1 MSDNAAVTGANLLA
15 AAVVV
20 IPMKNTVLRIN
31 DRIYQ
36 LCIGIAGLSVLTM
49 TLIIPWGIFARYVLG
64 SGSSWPEPTAILLM
78 VVFTFF
84 GAAASYRAGAHMAVA
99 MAVDRMPD
107 PVRKAAAILVQ
118 VLMAVV
124 CVFMISKG
132 FKLCF
137 NTWNQFLGEMP
148 GLRVGIS
155 YLPIPVGG
163 VLTLIFVL
171 EKLFLGD
178 QSHRR
183 VLRFD
188 VIEESEGA
196 A

>member
-1 MSDNAAVTGANLLA
+1 
-15 AAVVV
+15 
-20 IPMKNTVLRIN
+20 MKNTLLRIN
-31 DRIYQ
+31 DVLYRI
-36 LCIGIAGLSVLTM
+36 CIAIAGLSVLTM
-49 TLIIPWGIFARYVLG
+49 SLIIPWGIFARYVLG

-99 MAVDRMPD
+99 MATERMSP
-107 PVRKAAAILVQ
+107 PLRKAAAVLVQ

-124 CVFMISKG
+124 CVFMAIKG
-132 FKLCF
+132 FKLCAT
-137 NTWNQFLGEMP
+137 TWNQFLGEMP
-148 GLRVGIS
+148 SLRVGIS
-155 YLPIPVGG
+155 YLPIPIGG
-163 VLTLIFVL
+163 ILTLVFVL

-183 VLRFD
+183 VVRFD
-188 VIEESEGA
+188 LVEESEEA

>member
-1 MSDNAAVTGANLLA
+1 
-15 AAVVV
+15 
-20 IPMKNTVLRIN
+20 MKNTLLRFN
-31 DRIYQ
+31 DMLYRIS
-36 LCIGIAGLSVLTM
+36 IGIAGLSVLIM

-84 GAAASYRAGAHMAVA
+84 GAAASYRAGAHMAVS
-99 MAVDRMPD
+99 MAVDRMP
-107 PVRKAAAILVQ
+107 AAIRQGAAVLVQ

-124 CVFMISKG
+124 CIFMAVKG
-132 FKLCF
+132 WKLCMT
-137 NTWNQFLGEMP
+137 TWNQFLGEMP
-148 GLRVGIS
+148 SVRVGIS
-155 YLPIPVGG
+155 YLPIPIGG
-163 VLTLIFVL
+163 VITLIFVL

-183 VLRFD
+183 VVRFD
-188 VIEESEGA
+188 LVEESEGA

>member
-1 MSDNAAVTGANLLA
+1 
-15 AAVVV
+15 
-20 IPMKNTVLRIN
+20 MKNTVLRFN
-31 DRIYQ
+31 DLLYRA
-36 LCIGIAGLSVLTM
+36 CIGIAGLSVLTM

-99 MAVDRMPD
+99 MAVERMPAH
-107 PVRKAAAILVQ
+107 VRKLAAVLVQ
-118 VLMAVV
+118 ILMVIV
-124 CVFMISKG
+124 CLFMTVNG
-132 FKLCF
+132 FKLCAT
-137 NTWNQFLGEMP
+137 TWNQFLGEMP

-155 YLPIPVGG
+155 YLPIPLGG
-163 VLTLIFVL
+163 IVTLIFVL

-183 VLRFD
+183 AVRFD
-188 VIEESEGA
+188 IVEASEEA
-196 A
+196 V

>member
-1 MSDNAAVTGANLLA
+1 LSDKAAVTGASLFT

-49 TLIIPWGIFARYVLG
+49 TLIIPWGIFARYILG
-64 SGSSWPEPTAILLM
+64 SGSSWPEPTSILLM

-99 MAVDRMPD
+99 MAVDRMPE
-107 PVRKAAAILVQ
+107 PVRKTAAIVVQ
-118 VLMAVV
+118 VLMAIV
-124 CVFMISKG
+124 CLFMISKG

-155 YLPIPVGG
+155 YLPIPIGG
-163 VLTLIFVL
+163 VLTLVFVL

-183 VLRFD
+183 VVRFD
-188 VIEESEGA
+188 LIEESEGA

>member
-1 MSDNAAVTGANLLA
+1 
-15 AAVVV
+15 
-20 IPMKNTVLRIN
+20 MKNTLLSIN
-31 DRIYQ
+31 DILYRV
-36 LCIGIAGLSVLTM
+36 CVGIAGMSILVM

-99 MAVDRMPD
+99 MAVDRMPAQ
-107 PVRKAAAILVQ
+107 VRKLAALAVQ
-118 VLMAVV
+118 ILMAVV
-124 CVFMISKG
+124 ALFMIFKG
-132 FKLCF
+132 FKLCAT
-137 NTWNQFLGEMP
+137 TWNQFVGELP
-148 GLRVGIS
+148 FLRVGIS
-155 YLPIPVGG
+155 YLPIPIGG
-163 VLTLIFVL
+163 IMTLIFIV

-178 QSHRR
+178 QSHRA
-183 VLRFD
+183 VMRFD

>member
-1 MSDNAAVTGANLLA
+1 
-15 AAVVV
+15 
-20 IPMKNTVLRIN
+20 MKNTFLRFN
-31 DRIYQ
+31 DMLYRIS
-36 LCIGIAGLSVLTM
+36 IGIAGLSVLIM

-84 GAAASYRAGAHMAVA
+84 GAAASYRAGAHMAVS
-99 MAVDRMPD
+99 MAVDRMPEAT
-107 PVRKAAAILVQ
+107 RRIAAVLVQ

-124 CVFMISKG
+124 CIFMAVKG
-132 FKLCF
+132 WKLCMT
-137 NTWNQFLGEMP
+137 TWNQFLGEMP
-148 GLRVGIS
+148 SVRVGVS
-155 YLPIPVGG
+155 YLPIPIGG
-163 VLTLIFVL
+163 VITLIFVL

-183 VLRFD
+183 VVRFD
-188 VIEESEGA
+188 LVEESEGA